1 MSRRPF
7 AARAYAAWAFA
18 AGASAG
24 WARRRHLAG
33 LTLVALAIATLASP
47 ALARPGAQ
55 RAKDRY
61 IALLVS
67 SKMDKQHLS
76 GLGVTDTTSAR
87 ALDMYLEML
96 DPLKLYFTQSDV
108 DKFAAERTKIDDEI
122 RSGDVSVANR
132 VFDVFL
138 GRVAERTELAQKL
151 VDAPHDFTVD
161 ESMARDPE
169 KIEWAKSEEEAQE
182 RWRKRVKFDLL
193 LQTADDSDEHKAK
206 DKKDDSK
213 PEPPKT
219 EAQKDAEARD
229 RLHKR
234 YRSIAKR
241 WEQTDN
247 DELLELFLTAVTT
260 SFDPHS
266 SYMSPSNLDN
276 FMIMMRLELDGI
288 GASLESKYGE
298 TICRSLVPGGA
309 ADKDG
314 RLQVDDVI
322 TGVGQGADGQLVD
335 ITDMKLNDV
344 VMMIRGK
351 PDSIVKLEVRTA
363 AGNELKTYDIKR
375 ARIELKDSEA
385 RSRIVERNA
394 DGSMIAQPGDEVAD
408 SSKRP
413 TLKIVN
419 ETRADGTPIKI
430 GVIDLPSFYMDMD
443 GRREGKED
451 YKSTAR
457 DMRRLLTEFK
467 EQNVDLV
474 IVDLRF
480 NGGGSLPESVE
491 ATGLFID
498 KGPVVQVKGPDGRTQ
513 PYRDDEPG
521 ALWTGPMMVVINK
534 FSASA
539 SEIFAGA
546 IQDYGRGIV
555 VGDHS
560 THGKGTV
567 QQLDELGRVV
577 APLNPPNYGAL
588 KMTIQQFY
596 RPGGD
601 STQNRGVVSDIEL
614 PSRTTHWDVGESDL
628 KYALKFDQVNGMPH
642 DNYGF
647 AKAQIIQSLRNAST
661 ARVTAS
667 DYFKKEEKAIAS
679 YLERKEDPNV
689 TLNKEKF
696 LKERDE
702 LNTEQDQEDV
712 FDEIQSNDRQVFPE
726 TPYNQ
731 ELISIGVDY
740 LNLLRDGR
748 VAAR

>member
-1 MSRRPF
+1 MNRL
-7 AARAYAAWAFA
+7 AALGTGRNARFWILGLLLTAVAASLA
-18 AGASAG
+18 APQA
-24 WARRRHLAG
+24 W
-33 LTLVALAIATLASP
+33 
-47 ALARPGAQ
+47 ARPGQ
-55 RAKDRY
+55 SRQQDRY
-61 IALLVS
+61 ITLLVS
-67 SKMDKQHLS
+67 SSMDRKHLS
-76 GLGVTDTTSAR
+76 GLGVNDKTSER
-87 ALDMYLEML
+87 ALTIFLETL
-96 DPLKLYFTQSDV
+96 DPFKLYLTQADV
-108 DKFAAERTKIDDEI
+108 DQFAAERTKIDDQI

-132 VFDVFL
+132 IFDVFL
-138 GRVAERTELAQKL
+138 KRVTQRTARAHEW
-151 VDAPHDFTVD
+151 VDFPHDFTID
-161 ESMARDPE
+161 ESMVRDPE
-169 KIEWAKSEEEAQE
+169 KLDWVKTDAEADE
-182 RWRKRVKFDLL
+182 RWRQRVKFDLL
-193 LQTADDSDEHKAK
+193 LQTT
-206 DKKDDSK
+206 DKPNPRKTK
-213 PEPPKT
+213 PRQGEGAPEEQTPGAEQEPKT
-219 EAQKDAEARD
+219 ITEAEARD

-247 DELLELFLTAVTT
+247 DELLEMFLTAVTT

-298 TICRSLVPGGA
+298 TIVRSLVPGGA

-314 RLQVDDVI
+314 RLQIDDVI
-322 TGVGQGADGQLVD
+322 TGVGQGTDGQLVD

-351 PDSIVKLEVRTA
+351 PDSIVRLEVKTA
-363 AGNELKTYDIKR
+363 ATSELKTYDIKR

-385 RSRIVERNA
+385 RSRIIERGP
-394 DGSMIAQPGDEVAD
+394 DGAVIAQPGDEIAD
-408 SSKRP
+408 SNKRP
-413 TLKIVN
+413 TAQIIGQ
-419 ETRADGTPIKI
+419 ERADGSVIKI

-443 GRREGKED
+443 GRRDGKDD

-457 DMRRLLTEFK
+457 DMERLLREFK
-467 EQNVDLV
+467 EQGVDLV

-480 NGGGSLPESVE
+480 NGGGSLPESVD

-498 KGPVVQVKGPDGRTQ
+498 KGPVVQVKGTDGRIV
-513 PYRDDEPG
+513 PYRDDKSG
-521 ALWTGPMMVVINK
+521 ALWSGPLVVVINK

-546 IQDYGRGIV
+546 IQDYARGIV
-555 VGDHS
+555 VGDRA

-601 STQNRGVVSDIEL
+601 STQNRGVVSDVEL

-628 KYALKFDQVNGMPH
+628 KYAMKFDRVNPLPH
-642 DNYGF
+642 DNYRF
-647 AKAQIIQSLRNAST
+647 ATPQIIQQLKIRSE

-667 DYFKKEEKAIAS
+667 EHFQKEKKAIER
-679 YLERKEDPNV
+679 YLARKEDPSV
-689 TLNKEKF
+689 TLNREKF
-696 LKERDE
+696 LAEVEE
-702 LNTEQDQEDV
+702 LNTEKDQEKV
-712 FDEIQSNDRQVFPE
+712 FDEIQAKERKIFPE
-726 TPYNQ
+726 TPYN
-731 ELISIGVDY
+731 EEVLAIAVDY
-740 LNLLRDGR
+740 LQLLNEQRL
-748 VAAR
+748 AQK